1 MNDDEPTWGEPPL
14 GEWVAQLLAERWE
27 IPPDDKLRVDM
38 DTKGGGVE
46 AVLTSGST
54 EIEISVTYR
63 SGAHDRDP
71 WMVLVD
77 ALDALFGQ
85 LEESGRDHRALPTGE
100 GVSFGGAEFL
110 VNVEKRVPELQRL
123 ADRLLNDN

>member
-85 LEESGRDHRALPTGE
+85 
-100 GVSFGGAEFL
+100 
-110 VNVEKRVPELQRL
+110 
-123 ADRLLNDN
+123 